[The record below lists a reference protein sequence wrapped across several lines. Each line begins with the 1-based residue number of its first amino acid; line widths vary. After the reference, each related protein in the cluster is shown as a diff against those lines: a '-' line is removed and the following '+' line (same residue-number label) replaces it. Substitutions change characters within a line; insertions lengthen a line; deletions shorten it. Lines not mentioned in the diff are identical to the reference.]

1 MSFQTKHPRMK
12 EFLAHL
18 NCFFSKKVCFALFF
32 TAGPLLLQAQYERI
46 LNDPDVIW
54 AAETDII
61 YSFAPAHRRDSTEWQ
76 QNHYWK
82 SYDPKDPEK
91 LQGGER
97 LLHRLLNAARSG
109 AWPAWEFNDSVYQL
123 SSAELQSRLDELD
136 TISVMDLETGR
147 FRNQAVINSVN
158 PDDFYAIRARQLL
171 YYDARAGDFKVYTY
185 AIAPV
190 RRVVETFA
198 QSGKTFEEFRYS
210 YVPFWLKM
218 PPFEKKKKGK
228 RADVNDKDITWA
240 AQISTR
246 ANSPWPD
253 SLQRVFKNFQP
264 PVMQVLLNR
273 FKTDQQYEALTSEG
287 DPVPFAQRAEMI
299 SRTDTVVTFDPETY
313 EEVIKVSRRAMEAA
327 DMRLRLEQNWYWNE
341 RRQRLEIQP
350 ERFAP
355 LYRATDSQG
364 NFMFEAPLFWKKL

>member
-1 MSFQTKHPRMK
+1 MK

-18 NCFFSKKVCFALFF
+18 NCFFSKKVCFLFVF
-32 TAGPLLLQAQYERI
+32 AAIPLLLQAQYERI

-61 YSFAPAHRRDSTEWQ
+61 YAFAPAHRLDSTEWQ
-76 QNHYWK
+76 QNYYWK
-82 SYDPKDPEK
+82 NYDPKDPEK

-97 LLHRLLNAARSG
+97 LLHRLLDAARSG

-123 SSAELQSRLDELD
+123 STAELQSRLDELD
-136 TISVMDLETGR
+136 TISVVDLETGR

-171 YYDARAGDFKVYTY
+171 YYDAREGAFKVYTY

-190 RRVVETFA
+190 RRVVEKFA
-198 QSGKTFEEFRYS
+198 QNGKLFEEFRYS
-210 YVPFWLKM
+210 YAPFWLKM

-246 ANSPWPD
+246 ANSPLPD

-264 PVMQVLLNR
+264 PVMPVLLNR
-273 FKTDQQYEALTSEG
+273 FKTDPQYTALTSEG

-299 SRTDTVVTFDPETY
+299 TRTDTVVYFDPETY

-327 DMRLRLEQNWYWNE
+327 DIRLRLEQNWYWNE
-341 RRQRLEIQP
+341 RRKRLEIQL

-364 NFMFEAPLFWKKL
+364 NFMFEAPLFWKK